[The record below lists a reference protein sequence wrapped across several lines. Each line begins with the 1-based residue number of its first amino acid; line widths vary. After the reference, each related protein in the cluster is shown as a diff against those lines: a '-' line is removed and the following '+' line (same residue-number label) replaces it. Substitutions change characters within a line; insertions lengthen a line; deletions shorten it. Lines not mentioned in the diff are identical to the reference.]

1 MAVTSQHETRL
12 LSLEKANLKP
22 LSLEKLKKID
32 RFSSPTQRLHL
43 MW

>member
-22 LSLEKLKKID
+22 LSLEKLKKKID
-32 RFSSPTQRLHL
+32 FQVPRSAFT
-43 MW
+43 